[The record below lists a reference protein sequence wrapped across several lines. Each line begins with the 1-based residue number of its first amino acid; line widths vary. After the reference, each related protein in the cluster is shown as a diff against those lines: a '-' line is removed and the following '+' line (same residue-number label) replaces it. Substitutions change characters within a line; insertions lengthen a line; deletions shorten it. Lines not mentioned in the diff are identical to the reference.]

1 MASNKG
7 DFSEILRDPT
17 RLQKFI
23 LPAVLLVGAGLIA
36 LGASLPSRNGGDGE
50 ASADQTLP
58 AEWLKRYF
66 GTADENNLKV
76 QGPDG
81 DPDEDGLTNWQEF
94 YFSTDPTK
102 LSTMGDGISDG
113 AKVAFNINPLTGEQ
127 IYSTAYAEEI
137 TRKFIEDNKLEEFK
151 VENIQ
156 KEVDELL
163 NPQDIN
169 SIEIVLPDPRTL
181 KVVDNSS
188 PEFIDNYLQR
198 SLEVGGGMI
207 TSAQQLAE
215 QFAAPTG
222 VDASVTLTS
231 IHETIEELRQMQVPR
246 DFLRIHQLVIAGLFA
261 SSHLLDLSKSFDP
274 NIAMEL
280 QKTVLQEQN
289 YQVQVIQK
297 IQLELSAESM
307 RLQDKYP
314 ELTEKYAKVL
324 ELSN

>member
-36 LGASLPSRNGGDGE
+36 LGASLPARNDSDGE

-81 DPDEDGLTNWQEF
+81 DPDGDGLTNWQEF

-137 TRKFIEDNKLEEFK
+137 TRKFIEDNQLEEFK
-151 VENIQ
+151 IENIEKQ
-156 KEVDELL
+156 VNELL

-169 SIEIVLPDPRTL
+169 DVEIVLPDPKTL
-181 KVVDNSS
+181 KVVNNHS
-188 PEFIDNYLQR
+188 PEFIDAYLQKTQ
-198 SLEVGGGMI
+198 EVGGDMV
-207 TSAQQLAE
+207 TSEQVLSEQLAV
-215 QFAAPTG
+215 QNG
-222 VDASVTLTS
+222 VDATVTLTQ
-231 IHETIEELRQMQVPR
+231 IHETIDQLRQIEVPR
-246 DFLRIHQLVIAGLFA
+246 DFLRTHQMIIAGLFA
-261 SSHLLDLSKSFDP
+261 AAHIIDLNKNFDP
-274 NIAMEL
+274 QQPLEN
-280 QKTVLQEQN
+280 QKTILQEQN
-289 YQVQVIQK
+289 YQATVIQK
-297 IQLELSAESM
+297 IELESSAEAA
-307 RLQDKYP
+307 RLQEKYP
-314 ELTEKYAKVL
+314 EITAKYTKIL
-324 ELSN
+324 EIPN

>member
-1 MASNKG
+1 MASPKG
-7 DFSEILRDPT
+7 DF
-17 RLQKFI
+17 LQNRGDLARFQRFI
-23 LPAVLLVGAGLIA
+23 LPAVLLIGGGLII
-36 LGASLPSRNGGDGE
+36 LGTYLPARDDSDGV

-58 AEWLKRYF
+58 ADWLKRYF
-66 GTADENNLKV
+66 NTADENNLAV

-81 DPDEDGLTNWQEF
+81 DPDVDGLTNWQEF

-215 QFAAPTG
+215 QFVAPTG